1 MCKQDGESVMAIPKY
16 HELFRPFLD
25 CLSDG
30 QSHTMK
36 EVKDRVAAAMSITDE
51 DRKELLPSGKQAIY
65 DNRLGWTRT
74 YLKKAGLIDSPSR
87 ALFVLTDEG
96 KKVLSENPAVINDA
110 FLKRYES
117 FRKFIN
123 PDSGDEP
130 DVNGGGSEETPQEKL
145 DNAFKLIHSKLAD
158 DLMSEMMKQSPAFFE
173 ELVVKLLESMGY
185 GGTVK
190 EAGTVIGKS
199 GDEGIDGIIR
209 EDKLG
214 FNLIYIQAK
223 RWELDKTIGRPEIQR
238 FVGALA
244 GQGATKGLFITTGRF
259 SKEAVDYANKQ
270 HTTKVILV
278 NGPMLTNLMIDHNLG
293 VSTESVYEIKQVD
306 MDFFSDEVS

>member
-1 MCKQDGESVMAIPKY
+1 
-16 HELFRPFLD
+16 
-25 CLSDG
+25 
-30 QSHTMK
+30 MK
-36 EVKDRVAAAMSITDE
+36 EVKERVAVTMSITDE
-51 DRKELLPSGKQAIY
+51 DRKDLLPSGKQSIY

-74 YLKKAGLIDSPSR
+74 YLKKAGLIDSPAR
-87 ALFVLTDEG
+87 ALFVITDEG

-117 FRKFIN
+117 FREFMN
-123 PDSGDEP
+123 PDSGDGP
-130 DVNGGGSEETPQEKL
+130 DVNGGVSEETPQDKL
-145 DNAFKLIHSKLAD
+145 DNAFKLIQSKLAD
-158 DLMSEMMKQSPAFFE
+158 DLMSEIMKQSPAFFE
-173 ELVVKLLESMGY
+173 ELVVNLLKSMGY
-185 GGTVK
+185 GGAVQ
-190 EAGTVIGKS
+190 EAGMVIGKS

-223 RWELDKTIGRPEIQR
+223 RWEIDKTIGRPEIQR

-259 SKEAVDYANKQ
+259 SKEALDYAKKQ

-278 NGPMLTNLMIDHNLG
+278 DGSMLTSLMIDHNLG
-293 VSTESVYEIKQVD
+293 VSTESVYQIKRVD